1 MKSIE
6 DLKPRGLERVRGLP
20 NRRASYQDVESA
32 SNERYNGFVVRSM
45 LKKCSRRGREIEGD
59 CE

>member
-1 MKSIE
+1 M
-6 DLKPRGLERVRGLP
+6 ERERGLP
-20 NRRASYQDVESA
+20 NRRASNQDVESA